1 MPIDYV
7 LYDMSYANMIL
18 YGAVLPSID
27 SEDDEKKDKKE
38 EVINADDPANREK
51 VRSLLFG

>member
-1 MPIDYV
+1 
-7 LYDMSYANMIL
+7 MIL
-18 YGAVLPSID
+18 YGAVLPSVD
-27 SEDDEKKDKKE
+27 SEDDKKGNEKE

>member
-1 MPIDYV
+1 
-7 LYDMSYANMIL
+7 MIL

-27 SEDDEKKDKKE
+27 SEDAKKDDKKE

>member
-1 MPIDYV
+1 
-7 LYDMSYANMIL
+7 MIL